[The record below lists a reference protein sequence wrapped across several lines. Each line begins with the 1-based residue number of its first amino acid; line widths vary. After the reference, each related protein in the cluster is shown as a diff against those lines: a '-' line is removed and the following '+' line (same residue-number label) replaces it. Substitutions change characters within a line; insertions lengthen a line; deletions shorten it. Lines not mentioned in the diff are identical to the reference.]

1 MTPDELFNKI
11 QELIN
16 NKETHP
22 KMITF
27 AELRHSVTGDK
38 DTLRDSFMVLRN
50 SGRIRVRKGMNDSLI
65 EICCEQT

>member
-22 KMITF
+22 KLLTF
-27 AELRHSVTGDK
+27 AELKRNIKGDK

-65 EICCEQT
+65 EICC